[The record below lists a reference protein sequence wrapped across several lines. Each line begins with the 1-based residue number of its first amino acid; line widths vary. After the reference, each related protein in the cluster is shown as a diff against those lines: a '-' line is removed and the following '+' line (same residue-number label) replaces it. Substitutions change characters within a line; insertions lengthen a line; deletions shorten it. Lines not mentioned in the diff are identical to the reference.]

1 MIKRGKGKKYN
12 ETWERGKYMMKRGKG
27 EKNIIYR
34 GKGKKYNE
42 TGKRKKNMM
51 KRGKGEKMKEEHV
64 WKAKKGMRKMK
75 CEGGGEVSL

>member
-1 MIKRGKGKKYN
+1 
-12 ETWERGKYMMKRGKG
+12 MKRGKG
-27 EKNIIYR
+27 
-34 GKGKKYNE
+34 
-42 TGKRKKNMM
+42 KKNMM